1 MACQL
6 SEGRSNSFF
15 QRCKPYIAMIS
26 LQFGYAGMNVITK
39 VSLNH
44 GMSHYVLVVYR
55 HAFATLSIAPF
66 ALILERKVRT
76 KITFTMFLQI
86 FALAL
91 LGPVIDQNFYY
102 AGLKFTS
109 PTFSCAMSNMLPAM
123 TFVMAVICRMEKV
136 NLKKVIYQAKVVGTV
151 VTVAGA
157 MLMTLYKGPLVQLF
171 WTRYIHINQ
180 ASAPPAA
187 SMASDQD
194 WVKGSIFLII
204 ATFAWASLFILQA
217 ATLKKYTAQLTLTT
231 LICFVGTLQAIVV
244 TLVMERSKPSV
255 WNIGWD
261 MNLLAAAY
269 AGIVTSSI
277 AYYVQGLVI
286 QKKGPVFAS
295 AFSPLMMI
303 IVAVMGSFVLA
314 ENIYMGGVLGSV
326 LIVGGLYSVLWGKY
340 RESKENKEKESMT
353 LPLEAVKGV
362 IEGNAMILE
371 LEVDEVEI
379 EKAKANNKKMI
390 SSSSIDSVVVAV
402 AEPVPDVLM
411 KVKQELKS

>member
-1 MACQL
+1 MAVARDVVVGGESL
-6 SEGRSNSFF
+6 M
-15 QRCKPYIAMIS
+15 QRCKPYVAMVS

-66 ALILERKVRT
+66 ALALERKVRPRMT
-76 KITFTMFLQI
+76 PWVFLQI
-86 FALAL
+86 FVLAL

-123 TFVMAVICRMEKV
+123 TFILAVLFRMEMV
-136 NLKKVIYQAKVVGTV
+136 DLKKARCVAKVVGTL

-157 MLMTLYKGPLVQLF
+157 MLMTLYKGRAVEMV
-171 WTRYIHINQ
+171 WTRHVHLHGPN
-180 ASAPPAA
+180 PATA
-187 SMASDQD
+187 AAAADKD
-194 WVKGSIFLII
+194 WLTGSIFLII
-204 ATFAWASLFILQA
+204 ATLAWASLFILQA
-217 ATLKKYTAQLTLTT
+217 ATLKRYDAPLTLTT

-244 TLVMERSKPSV
+244 TFVMERDASV
-255 WNIGWD
+255 WRIGFD

-286 QKKGPVFAS
+286 QSRGPVFAS

-303 IVAVMGSFVLA
+303 IVAIMGSFILA
-314 ENIYMGGVLGSV
+314 ENIYLGGILGSV
-326 LIVGGLYSVLWGKY
+326 LIVAGLYSVLWGKH
-340 RESKENKEKESMT
+340 KENQEKE
-353 LPLEAVKGV
+353 EAAAMEIPVAIKKGV
-362 IEGNAMILE
+362 DGDGEGRIVE
-371 LEVDEVEI
+371 LDEVQL
-379 EKAKANNKKMI
+379 EKAQANAKQAAA
-390 SSSSIDSVVVAV
+390 VAV
-402 AEPVPDVLM
+402 TVTAEEAPWMQGKD
-411 KVKQELKS
+411 EA